1 MRVNLM
7 SGPGELHAIQAL
19 ARDAERAGFSGITFT
34 EAGRTA
40 YLSVAAAALTT
51 ERLEFSTGIAVAF
64 PRSPTITAATAWE
77 LQDASRGRFRLG
89 IGTQVRAH
97 ITRRYGAEFDP
108 PGPRMRDYVA
118 ALRALFRAFQ
128 GEAPLNHRGPY
139 YELTLLNPM
148 WSPGPIRYPAP
159 AIDVA
164 AVGPYM
170 LRTAGELCDGVHV
183 HPLHSIKYLTDVLEP
198 SIAAGA
204 KRARRNASEVE
215 LLVPVLTIVGD
226 DEEERAASRAFC
238 RQQVAFY
245 GSTPNYALQ
254 FELLGFEGTT
264 ARLRE
269 RQKAGDI
276 AGMSDVISDEMLQHY
291 TVEARWDDLADR
303 LVERYRGR
311 ASRLVMYTA
320 GMDYSRDPSSIE
332 RWGAVAMAVAQAT
345 RSDG

>member
-1 MRVNLM
+1 MHVNLM
-7 SGPGELHAIQAL
+7 SGPGELHAIQQL

-34 EAGRTA
+34 ETGRTA
-40 YLSVAAAALTT
+40 YLSVAAAALATQ
-51 ERLEFSTGIAVAF
+51 RLEFSTGIAVAF

-97 ITRRYGAEFDP
+97 VMRRYGVAFDP

-128 GEAPLNHRGPY
+128 GEVPLDHHGPY

-148 WSPGPIRYPAP
+148 WSPGPIEYPAP
-159 AIDVA
+159 PIDVA

-170 LRTAGELCDGVHV
+170 LRMAGELCDGVHI
-183 HPLHSIKYLTDVLEP
+183 HPLHSLKYLTEVVEP
-198 SIAAGA
+198 RVAEGA
-204 KRARRNASEVE
+204 KRAGREPGEVE

-226 DEEERAASRAFC
+226 SEEERAASRAFC

-254 FELLGFEGTT
+254 FDLLGFEGTT

-276 AGMSDVISDEMLQHY
+276 PGMSDVISDEMLQHY
-291 TVEARWDDLADR
+291 TVEAGWDDLADR

-311 ASRLVMYTA
+311 AGRLVLYTA
-320 GMDYSRDPSSIE
+320 GLDYARDPASLD
-332 RWGAVAMAVAQAT
+332 RWGAVARAVSQAAA
-345 RSDG
+345 